1 MPGFM
6 NFKRL
11 IKNIFT
17 KKSLYPEKKALIIE
31 GGGMRGVF
39 LTGVLQAFH
48 DRGYFP
54 WKMIAGS
61 SAGALTGTA
70 YAAGQIHLAR
80 DAFFSSLLTG
90 DFIHLENI
98 INPKKHIMD
107 LDWMIKIILQQ
118 EEELDIKKL
127 KKGPPV
133 YITATLCKEDSFPSV
148 VFFNS
153 HDDDLLTVLKA
164 TAALPVIYRGFVHY
178 KDNKYLDGGLFE
190 PMPYM
195 KALEMGFKEE
205 EILVILTRPEGY
217 RKKKES
223 FWINKMTEL
232 YYNDSKFDYFVKSL
246 EGRYKQYNKT
256 LDELEN
262 KYTGIEIIYPPA
274 DFKVDRLTRDEKKI
288 LEGFSQGTEAAK
300 KYLYRLQ

>member
-153 HDDDLLTVLKA
+153 HEDDLLTVLKA

-195 KALEMGFKEE
+195 KALEMGFKRGGNSCN
-205 EILVILTRPEGY
+205 TH
-217 RKKKES
+217 
-223 FWINKMTEL
+223 
-232 YYNDSKFDYFVKSL
+232 
-246 EGRYKQYNKT
+246 KT
-256 LDELEN
+256 
-262 KYTGIEIIYPPA
+262 
-274 DFKVDRLTRDEKKI
+274 
-288 LEGFSQGTEAAK
+288 
-300 KYLYRLQ
+300 